1 MGQPHICPDAKMG
14 CGSFEP
20 AVRYA
25 GPPVGSVL
33 QRLTRLPG
41 AIEVKLLR
49 KSENRTA
56 AEEREGKGKG
66 GGQEWNELWGRTGRQ
81 KRAGGG
87 GGDMREAGQREE
99 ERRDGACEG
108 KVNERQQGLIK
119 TSHLAAILKIKARNW
134 EERGGGMCL
143 KAAWKEAGG
152 LEGCSPLSL
161 SWPN

>member
-1 MGQPHICPDAKMG
+1 MG

-25 GPPVGSVL
+25 GLPVGSVL

-66 GGQEWNELWGRTGRQ
+66 GGRNEMSFEAE
-81 KRAGGG
+81 RA
-87 GGDMREAGQREE
+87 DRREQEE
-99 ERRDGACEG
+99 EEG
-108 KVNERQQGLIK
+108 
-119 TSHLAAILKIKARNW
+119 T
-134 EERGGGMCL
+134 
-143 KAAWKEAGG
+143 
-152 LEGCSPLSL
+152 
-161 SWPN
+161 